1 MSAYRE
7 IISSNLHEIKTR
19 INDALSGRDL
29 QAISPILKRIDST
42 GNLPSWFSQL
52 TSSQT
57 LPNLDG
63 KTIGSVIEKILVC
76 VLEKYILKSSIQLNI
91 NPAKGV
97 DIPELELGVK
107 SPSENFCTSEPYFSA
122 YERLIGNE
130 NDAIILLTDY
140 QSSKKRTRQ
149 NDGLKLQIKDV
160 KYLKGSEIADCHL
173 CALAESLK
181 KILLKDRN
189 DECMLKR
196 AIHFLAYVNQS
207 DWEASCI
214 IDMLRD
220 VVVNGTD
227 RAAFMRRL
235 HSDFERRNK
244 KYEKDGKSLL
254 PQSSLTRL
262 EKAVQT
268 TDSIVLEAEN
278 WVTRNLNENWHSP
291 SATVWNRIVNK
302 PLEGKIGMSFALQW
316 RYNFGPIFKNAT
328 EFDFGFCASSM

>member
-7 IISSNLHEIKTR
+7 IISSNLQEIKSR
-19 INDALSGRDL
+19 INDALAGCDL
-29 QAISPILKRIDST
+29 HAISPVLKRIDST
-42 GNLPSWFSQL
+42 GNLPSWFAQL
-52 TSSQT
+52 SKSQT

-76 VLEKYILKSSIQLNI
+76 VLEKYIFKSSVQLSI

-130 NDAIILLTDY
+130 NDAIVLLTDY
-140 QSSKKRTRQ
+140 QSSKKGTRQ
-149 NDGLKLQIKDV
+149 NDGLKLQIKDL

-181 KILLKDRN
+181 KILLKEN
-189 DECMLKR
+189 ENECMLKR

-214 IDMLRD
+214 IDMLHD
-220 VVVNGTD
+220 VVVNGMD
-227 RAAFMRRL
+227 RNAFIRELR
-235 HSDFERRNK
+235 SDFVRLNK
-244 KYEKDGKSLL
+244 KYEKDGKPLL
-254 PQSSLTRL
+254 PSLALSRL

-268 TDSIVLEAEN
+268 ADGIVLEAEN

-316 RYNFGPIFKNAT
+316 RYNFGPIFKHT
-328 EFDFGFCASSM
+328 RD